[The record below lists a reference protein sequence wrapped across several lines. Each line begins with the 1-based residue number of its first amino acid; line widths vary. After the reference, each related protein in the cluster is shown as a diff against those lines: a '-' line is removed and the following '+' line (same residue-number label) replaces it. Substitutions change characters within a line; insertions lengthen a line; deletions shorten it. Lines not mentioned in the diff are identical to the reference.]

1 MVPPP
6 AASPSRAA
14 RHRIGDERLTATLL
28 DLRRAARDLERLRRD
43 EIDSVAREDRPS
55 ARNLLHYL
63 AFRQFDLRDIQ
74 RELARRGLS
83 SLGRAEAHVLATL
96 DAVIAH
102 LSSTTIAAS
111 WSDEESGVPSVSDAA
126 ALLER
131 HTVAAL
137 GPPTPH
143 GHSRLMVTLPSQAA
157 HDVELVDRLVEEGM
171 DIARINAAHDDPD
184 AWRAMAANVRES
196 AARRGREVRIACD
209 LAGPKLRTGP
219 LPDGPQVVRVRPRRT
234 VDGHVQRPAKVR
246 FVDADLDEAPPGVP
260 PPDPTTTIVP
270 LCDGVLRGASP
281 GDAIGLRDT
290 RSRRREFRITTAWP
304 GVVEAVS
311 DRTSYLITGMPVV
324 RRRDHVEVATGTI
337 GNLPATESF
346 VRLQRGDRLRI
357 VTGRTRGHPARLDG
371 RGNVT
376 EPATISCEVTGVA
389 DAVQIGH
396 RVLLDDGE
404 IEAVVTEVH
413 PSDADQESAPSW
425 FETRIV
431 RPDEGKLRAEKGINL
446 PDTDLAIEAVT
457 PDDIATLE
465 AVTPFTDL
473 VALSFVSRRSDLD
486 RVWAELD
493 RLGRPDVGVVL
504 KIEHAAAFRALPRLL
519 LHALRRPPVA
529 VMLARGDLGVEVGFE
544 RLAEVQEQVLWL
556 CEAAHIPVIWA
567 TQVLESLAKGGL
579 PTRAEVT
586 DAAWASRAECV
597 MLNKGPYIVEA
608 MRFLLDVF
616 DRMGDHQ
623 DKRTPM
629 LRRLSVST
637 GLGDVTMPGRLTD

>member
-1 MVPPP
+1 MGSSP
-6 AASPSRAA
+6 APRA
-14 RHRIGDERLTATLL
+14 RVERIGDERLTATLL

-43 EIDSVAREDRPS
+43 EIDAVGIADRPS

-63 AFRQFDLRDIQ
+63 AFRQFELRDVQ
-74 RELARRGLS
+74 RELSRRGLS

-111 WSDEESGVPSVSDAA
+111 WSDDEAGVPSVSEAA
-126 ALLER
+126 GLLER
-131 HTVAAL
+131 HTVDAL
-137 GPPTPH
+137 GPAPPE
-143 GHSRLMVTLPSQAA
+143 GRSRLMVTLPSQAA
-157 HDVELVDRLVEEGM
+157 HDIGLIDRLVEAGM

-184 AWRAMAANVRES
+184 AWRSMALNVRAS
-196 AARRGREVRIACD
+196 AARHGRDVRIACD

-219 LPDGPQVVRVRPRRT
+219 LPAGPRVVRVRPRRT
-234 VDGHVQRPAKVR
+234 VDGLVQRPAKVR
-246 FVDADLDEAPPGVP
+246 FVDSDLDEAPPGIP

-270 LCDGVLRGASP
+270 LGDAVLRGAAQ
-281 GDAIGLRDT
+281 GDVIAVRDT
-290 RSRRREFRITTAWP
+290 RGRRREFGITTVWP

-311 DRTSYLITGMPVV
+311 DRTSYLTTGMLVV
-324 RRRDHVEVATGTI
+324 RRRDDVDVASGSI
-337 GNLPATESF
+337 GPLPATESF

-357 VTGRTRGHPARLDG
+357 VTGTAEGRPARLDG
-371 RGNVT
+371 RGNVV
-376 EPATISCEVTGVA
+376 EPATITCEVAGVA
-389 DAVQIGH
+389 DAVRVGH
-396 RVLLDDGE
+396 RVLLDDGG
-404 IEAVVTEVH
+404 IEAVVTEIH
-413 PSDADQESAPSW
+413 PANGEPGGTSGW

-431 RPDEGKLRAEKGINL
+431 RPDEGKLRSGKGINL
-446 PDTDLAIEAVT
+446 PDSDLAIEAIT

-465 AVTPFTDL
+465 AVAPFADL

-556 CEAAHIPVIWA
+556 CEAAHVPVIWA

-608 MRFLLDVF
+608 MRFLVDVF
-616 DRMGDHQ
+616 DRMGDHL

-637 GLGDVTMPGRLTD
+637 GLGEVTNPGRLTD